1 MNIKNIWFVVFCVL
15 VFMLVIVAVL
25 GIWELIDRENAWK
38 SVQTLFVISFGVLL
52 LLGVSQ
58 KLFK

>member
-1 MNIKNIWFVVFCVL
+1 MNIKNIWFIIFCVL
-15 VFMLVIVAVL
+15 IVMLVLVAIL

-52 LLGVSQ
+52 LLVVSQ